1 MCPNCGKKI
10 PSLDKILVDKPMR
23 AKVADYIDKAIE
35 DSKKEGDDEFASN
48 DSGSG
53 PAGGQV
59 SSGVIFFRDTL
70 I

>member
-1 MCPNCGKKI
+1 
-10 PSLDKILVDKPMR
+10 MR